1 VTCAVETERLT
12 HAYGE
17 RVSLD
22 DLSLRVEAG
31 EVFGLLGPNGSGKT
45 TLFRIL
51 STLIPAPPGTV
62 RILGS
67 DPSDAAGRETVRRH
81 IGVVFQSPSLD
92 KQLTAEENL
101 LHQGHLYG
109 LRGVELRS
117 RVVDA
122 LARFGLAE
130 RARERVETFSGGMR
144 RRVEVAKGLLHR
156 PRVLLMDEP
165 STGLDPAARIDLW
178 NIISQVSSASAAS
191 GGSAGDGISPGGGVT
206 VLVTTHLLEEAERC
220 ARLAI
225 LDRGRLLACDTPAAL
240 KQRIGGDVITVTTS
254 QPAAVRQAFRDKL
267 GVEPAEVDG
276 ALRLERDRGH
286 EFVPQLIEAAPGLI
300 DSVSVGKP
308 TLEDVFI
315 DLTGQRLRNDP
326 PPGERGQMSQRSR
339 APRSPV

>member
-1 VTCAVETERLT
+1 MIHAVEVEHLT

-17 RVSLD
+17 RVALD
-22 DLSLRVEAG
+22 DLSLRVEPG

-51 STLIPAPPGTV
+51 STLIPAPRGAVKLLGT
-62 RILGS
+62 
-67 DPSDAAGRETVRRH
+67 DPSNPAGRELVRRQ

-109 LRGVELRS
+109 LRGRDLKA
-117 RVVDA
+117 RVSEA
-122 LARFGLAE
+122 LAAFGLAD

-165 STGLDPAARIDLW
+165 STGLDPAARIDVW
-178 NIISQVSSASAAS
+178 KIIRDVS
-191 GGSAGDGISPGGGVT
+191 GPGPAGGVT

-220 ARLAI
+220 SRLAI
-225 LDRGRLLACDTPAAL
+225 LDRGRLLACDTPSAL
-240 KQRIGGDVITVTTS
+240 KQRIGGDVITVTTA
-254 QPAAVRQAFRDKL
+254 QPAAVRELFRDRL

-286 EFVPQLIEAAPGLI
+286 EFVPQLIEAAPGLV

-315 DLTGQRLRNDP
+315 DLTGQRLRNEPSPTPEDA
-326 PPGERGQMSQRSR
+326 RGRRRRRPR
-339 APRSPV
+339 ATTTG